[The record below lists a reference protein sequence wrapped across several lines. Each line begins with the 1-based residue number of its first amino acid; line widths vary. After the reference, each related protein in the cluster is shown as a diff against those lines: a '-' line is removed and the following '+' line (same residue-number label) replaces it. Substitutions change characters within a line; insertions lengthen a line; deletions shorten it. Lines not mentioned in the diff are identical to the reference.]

1 MKKRY
6 IINIV
11 LLAFIF
17 SSCDKWLD
25 VKPELDIYEET
36 LFEKAQGYYIALN
49 GLYIDMSGQNLYGK
63 ELTWGAVEAWGHS
76 YRLNEGAH
84 QSYLELVNFEYDKGE
99 AKSIAASIWLD
110 SYKVIAEANNLIQGL
125 ENDGEVKFKYGD
137 VTRNMI
143 LAEAYAIRALMHF
156 ELLRIFAKAPVADN
170 GGETAFIPYVT
181 TYPSIVNPLIATKNI
196 LKHLIADL
204 EKAKEWIKPF
214 DTDVQYPGG
223 KSFNSLNASRVK
235 LDNGAGDILDVDEF
249 FNYRANRLNYY
260 AISHLLARVCL
271 YAGENDKAFKYA
283 NEVINVVNEGR
294 KLRFV
299 APGYIGDPLELNTI
313 EPRLHSEIL
322 FAPYNSE
329 LSSWTE
335 KYFSS
340 SARDW
345 LLVLNDKSG
354 IFSENTNDIRLKAIP
369 QNMVTKFSLEGR
381 NESNMIAAKSLE
393 PVLRFPECY
402 YIAAEAVFDK
412 DKALAVAI
420 FNKAVDARNNSV
432 YNLRVDVD
440 KDSFMEAL
448 IKEYRR
454 EFLCEGQ
461 MVYVYKRLNIPLREN
476 GTTVAHN
483 GKLVMPVPDTEA
495 GVQ

>member
-11 LLAFIF
+11 LLVFIF

-49 GLYIDMSGQNLYGK
+49 GVYIDMSGKNLYGK
-63 ELTWGAVEAWGHS
+63 ELTWGAVEAWGRS
-76 YRLNEGAH
+76 YSLNEKAH
-84 QSYLELVNFEYDKGE
+84 RPYLDVVNFEYDKSE

-125 ENDGEVKFKYGD
+125 ENNGEVKFKYGD
-137 VTRNMI
+137 VTKNMI

-156 ELLRIFAKAPVADN
+156 ELLRIFAKAPIADN
-170 GGETAFIPYVT
+170 GGESAFIPYVT
-181 TYPSIVNPLIATKNI
+181 TYPSIVNPPVTTKNI
-196 LKHLIADL
+196 LKYLIADL

-223 KSFNSLNASRVK
+223 KIFSYLNESRVK
-235 LDNGAGDILDVDEF
+235 LDNGAGEVLGVDEF

-260 AISHLLARVCL
+260 AISQLLARVCL
-271 YAGENDKAFKYA
+271 YAGENDKAFEHA
-283 NEVINVVNEGR
+283 NEVINVVNKGTNF
-294 KLRFV
+294 RFV
-299 APGYIGDPLELNTI
+299 APGYIGDPMELSTI

-329 LSSWTE
+329 LSTWTE
-335 KYFSS
+335 GYFSS
-340 SARDW
+340 SAKDW

-354 IFSENTNDIRLKAIP
+354 IFSENANDVRLKAIP
-369 QNMVTKFSLEGR
+369 KNMVTKFSLEGR
-381 NESNMIAAKSLE
+381 EESDMIAAKSLE

-412 DKALAVAI
+412 DRALAVEI
-420 FNKAVDARNNSV
+420 FNKVVDARNNSV
-432 YNLRVDVD
+432 YNLKADVD
-440 KDSFMEAL
+440 KGTFMEAL
-448 IKEYRR
+448 VKEYRR

-461 MVYVYKRLNIPLREN
+461 MVYVYKRLKQLLREN

>member
-49 GLYIDMSGQNLYGK
+49 GVYIDMSGKNLYGK
-63 ELTWGAVEAWGHS
+63 ELTWGAMEAWGRS
-76 YRLNEGAH
+76 YSLNEKAH
-84 QSYLELVNFEYDKGE
+84 RPYLDVINFEYDKSE

-137 VTRNMI
+137 VTKNMI

-156 ELLRIFAKAPVADN
+156 ELLRIFAKAPIADN
-170 GGETAFIPYVT
+170 GGESAFIPYVT
-181 TYPSIVNPLIATKNI
+181 TYPSIVNPPVATKNI
-196 LKHLIADL
+196 LKYLIADL

-223 KSFNSLNASRVK
+223 KIFSYLNESRVK
-235 LDNGAGDILDVDEF
+235 LDNGAGEVLGVDEF

-260 AISHLLARVCL
+260 AISQLLARVCL
-271 YAGENDKAFKYA
+271 YAGENDKAFEHA
-283 NEVINVVNEGR
+283 NEVINVVNKGTNF
-294 KLRFV
+294 RFV
-299 APGYIGDPLELNTI
+299 APGYIGDPMELSTI

-329 LSSWTE
+329 LSTWTE
-335 KYFSS
+335 GYFSS
-340 SARDW
+340 SAKDW

-354 IFSENTNDIRLKAIP
+354 IFSENADDVRLKAIP
-369 QNMVTKFSLEGR
+369 KNMVTKFSLEG
-381 NESNMIAAKSLE
+381 
-393 PVLRFPECY
+393 
-402 YIAAEAVFDK
+402 
-412 DKALAVAI
+412 
-420 FNKAVDARNNSV
+420 
-432 YNLRVDVD
+432 
-440 KDSFMEAL
+440 
-448 IKEYRR
+448 
-454 EFLCEGQ
+454 
-461 MVYVYKRLNIPLREN
+461 
-476 GTTVAHN
+476 
-483 GKLVMPVPDTEA
+483 GKKVI
-495 GVQ
+495 

>member
-170 GGETAFIPYVT
+170 GGGTAFIPYVT
-181 TYPSIVNPLIATKNI
+181 TYPSIVNPPIATKNI

-223 KSFNSLNASRVK
+223 KSFNSLNASACMLGKMIKR
-235 LDNGAGDILDVDEF
+235 
-249 FNYRANRLNYY
+249 
-260 AISHLLARVCL
+260 S
-271 YAGENDKAFKYA
+271 
-283 NEVINVVNEGR
+283 
-294 KLRFV
+294 
-299 APGYIGDPLELNTI
+299 NT
-313 EPRLHSEIL
+313 RM
-322 FAPYNSE
+322 
-329 LSSWTE
+329 
-335 KYFSS
+335 
-340 SARDW
+340 R
-345 LLVLNDKSG
+345 
-354 IFSENTNDIRLKAIP
+354 
-369 QNMVTKFSLEGR
+369 
-381 NESNMIAAKSLE
+381 
-393 PVLRFPECY
+393 
-402 YIAAEAVFDK
+402 
-412 DKALAVAI
+412 
-420 FNKAVDARNNSV
+420 
-432 YNLRVDVD
+432 
-440 KDSFMEAL
+440 
-448 IKEYRR
+448 
-454 EFLCEGQ
+454 
-461 MVYVYKRLNIPLREN
+461 
-476 GTTVAHN
+476 
-483 GKLVMPVPDTEA
+483 
-495 GVQ
+495 

>member
-49 GLYIDMSGQNLYGK
+49 GVYIDMSGKNLYGK
-63 ELTWGAVEAWGHS
+63 ELTWGAVEAWGRS
-76 YRLNEGAH
+76 YSLNEKAH
-84 QSYLELVNFEYDKGE
+84 RPYLDVINFEYDKSE

-137 VTRNMI
+137 VTKNMI

-156 ELLRIFAKAPVADN
+156 ELLRIFAKAPIADN
-170 GGETAFIPYVT
+170 RGESAFIPYVT
-181 TYPSIVNPLIATKNI
+181 TNPSIVNPPVATKNI
-196 LKHLIADL
+196 LKYLIADL

-223 KSFNSLNASRVK
+223 KIFSYLNDSRVK
-235 LDNGAGDILDVDEF
+235 LDNGAGEVLGVDEF

-260 AISHLLARVCL
+260 AISQLLARVCL
-271 YAGENDKAFKYA
+271 YAGENDKAFEHA
-283 NEVINVVNEGR
+283 NEVINVVNKGTNF
-294 KLRFV
+294 RFV
-299 APGYIGDPLELNTI
+299 APGYIGDPMELSTI

-329 LSSWTE
+329 LSTWTE
-335 KYFSS
+335 GYFST
-340 SARDW
+340 SAKDW

-354 IFSENTNDIRLKAIP
+354 IFSENADDVRLKAIP
-369 QNMVTKFSLEGR
+369 KNMVTKFSLEGR
-381 NESNMIAAKSLE
+381 EESDMIAAKSLE

-412 DKALAVAI
+412 DRALAVEI
-420 FNKAVDARNNSV
+420 FNKVVDARNNSV
-432 YNLRVDVD
+432 YN
-440 KDSFMEAL
+440 
-448 IKEYRR
+448 
-454 EFLCEGQ
+454 
-461 MVYVYKRLNIPLREN
+461 
-476 GTTVAHN
+476 
-483 GKLVMPVPDTEA
+483 
-495 GVQ
+495 